1 MVLVVLLVGIL
12 ALLAAP
18 AFQQTLLEYETDRA
32 AAEVG
37 TYLRYARSLAV
48 AGKPHFVLFDVAANS
63 ISMWDTE
70 KLIAAPDPMRKGHD
84 CVLQLGGGKFSH
96 VDLVSADFSGTQK
109 LSFDRLGN
117 ASGGGTAVITGG
129 DFTRTL
135 HVTGP
140 GGKVTIE

>member
-1 MVLVVLLVGIL
+1 MVVVVFLVGIL

-32 AAEVG
+32 AAELR
-37 TYLRYARSLAV
+37 TYVRYARSLAV
-48 AGKPHFVLFDVAANS
+48 TGTPHFVLFDIAADS
-63 ISMWDTE
+63 ISVWNAVKFT
-70 KLIAAPDPMRKGHD
+70 AAPDPMRKGHD
-84 CVLQLGGGKFSH
+84 CILQLSGGKFSH

-109 LSFDRLGN
+109 LWFDRLGN

-135 HVTGP
+135 RVTGP